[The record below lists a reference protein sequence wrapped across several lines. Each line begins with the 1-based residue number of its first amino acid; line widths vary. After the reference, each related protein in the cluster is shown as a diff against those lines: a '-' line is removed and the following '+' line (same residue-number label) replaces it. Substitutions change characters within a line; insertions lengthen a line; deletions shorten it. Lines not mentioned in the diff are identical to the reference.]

1 MTHKSYKCASEWLMH
16 VAVCGIA
23 GPPDQSS
30 PSSGNK
36 CRMARPLTMPN
47 FIALG
52 QTIYEKSVINFNHL
66 WIVAPLWPKF
76 ANLGT
81 DIVRDISMCEI
92 SSRSYNMYADTY
104 ISAKFR
110 WFRWQR
116 DRQTEKK
123 SACLHEAIVGAI
135 GRADQSPRRSH
146 RVNTGLHAIVAALS
160 WRDHRV
166 VLMWIFINCCLRPS

>member
-81 DIVRDISMCEI
+81 DIVRAINVRNFVPFLQHVCRYIYLCQISLI
-92 SSRSYNMYADTY
+92 SLTAWPTN
-104 ISAKFR
+104 
-110 WFRWQR
+110 W
-116 DRQTEKK
+116 KK
-123 SACLHEAIVGAI
+123 ECLFTRG
-135 GRADQSPRRSH
+135 DRRSNRSRRPIAATIAPCKH
-146 RVNTGLHAIVAALS
+146 RPTCDRRGAQLARSSCGFNVNIY
-160 WRDHRV
+160 
-166 VLMWIFINCCLRPS
+166 